1 MVLDRNLSSRMMT
14 LGCTPVAAA
23 TKIAMVVGVVSVR
36 RPDYLEAGCRTR
48 IALVEVVGFL
58 Y

>member
-1 MVLDRNLSSRMMT
+1 MT

-23 TKIAMVVGVVSVR
+23 TKIAMVVGAVFVR
-36 RPDYLEAGCRTR
+36 RPYYLEAGCRTR
-48 IALVEVVGFL
+48 IALVEAVGFL